1 MQKIPLRD
9 LPVNSRDFLSLKQSP
24 SKGPDRLSSLRPSS
38 CAAVARRR
46 GLRVSMRRAQRLQA
60 CRNHGRPTAQAA
72 ATQVKGRFHTGPA
85 TLERNPAMAN
95 ILVNIEK
102 GIEIGAEDALKWL
115 IGANKTLQAA
125 PAVVAALATLIGAVE
140 KPLSELAGAAAN
152 PLNIP
157 LDVQTVSDLKAVWPD
172 VKTFLATL
180 GVKF

>member
-1 MQKIPLRD
+1 
-9 LPVNSRDFLSLKQSP
+9 
-24 SKGPDRLSSLRPSS
+24 
-38 CAAVARRR
+38 
-46 GLRVSMRRAQRLQA
+46 
-60 CRNHGRPTAQAA
+60 
-72 ATQVKGRFHTGPA
+72 
-85 TLERNPAMAN
+85 MAN